1 MSWDGMSTWFET
13 LDGKWNRRHVPART
27 TATSP
32 LQSNTSSTQSMS
44 ALSRL
49 AVPFV
54 YLLIFFLGYPSQ
66 WLLMRLEPGPMTKNE
81 LIAANIT
88 LVLIWITY
96 TRAVF
101 VDPGTIPRDWAGK
114 EEGGKE
120 KEKEGDFGM
129 KSRKW
134 CRKCEAAKPPRAH
147 HCKECGRWVPFLQLT
162 FPTHPMV
169 VLQRDF

>member
-1 MSWDGMSTWFET
+1 MSTEHMLEA
-13 LDGKWNRRHVPART
+13 LDGKWSRRHVPART

-32 LQSNTSSTQSMS
+32 LQSNTSPTQSMS

-81 LIAANIT
+81 LLAANIT

-114 EEGGKE
+114 EEGEKE
-120 KEKEGDFGM
+120 GIGGQPKEKEGDFGM

-147 HCKECGRWVPFLQLT
+147 HCKECGRCVPFLHFT
-162 FPTHPMV
+162 SSHPIP
-169 VLQRDF
+169 R